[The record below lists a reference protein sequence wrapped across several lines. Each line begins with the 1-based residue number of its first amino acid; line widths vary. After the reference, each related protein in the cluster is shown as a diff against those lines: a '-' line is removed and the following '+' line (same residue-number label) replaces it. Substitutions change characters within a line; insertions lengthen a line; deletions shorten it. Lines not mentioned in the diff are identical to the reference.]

1 MQEMSQINMIN
12 FKIRPQISVNSVLLV
27 VSLILISIIYKNNAE
42 KGL

>member
-12 FKIRPQISVNSVLLV
+12 FKIRPHISVNGVLLV

-42 KGL
+42 KVL

>member
-42 KGL
+42 KVL